1 MLSRATFEAIVALV
15 KFGVWPWGDRDEVSW
30 TELYD
35 YQPSADDPNAHLNG
49 AGVIMFWICQ
59 RLTYAEFW
67 QLWAL
72 LGAMTAKRA
81 TSRVV
86 QLSGFEKLNPGLL
99 ELVVKTFAGA
109 AGELD
114 DFVSSY
120 TKNPPGMMRDIFEQS
135 FRGATELL
143 RGWFRV
149 FDRIR
154 QADRLAAQ
162 IADEPES
169 DFLAQYMAQVEAM
182 LAGVTE
188 LRKLEDAQ

>member
-1 MLSRATFEAIVALV
+1 
-15 KFGVWPWGDRDEVSW
+15 
-30 TELYD
+30 
-35 YQPSADDPNAHLNG
+35 
-49 AGVIMFWICQ
+49 
-59 RLTYAEFW
+59 
-67 QLWAL
+67 
-72 LGAMTAKRA
+72 MTAKRA